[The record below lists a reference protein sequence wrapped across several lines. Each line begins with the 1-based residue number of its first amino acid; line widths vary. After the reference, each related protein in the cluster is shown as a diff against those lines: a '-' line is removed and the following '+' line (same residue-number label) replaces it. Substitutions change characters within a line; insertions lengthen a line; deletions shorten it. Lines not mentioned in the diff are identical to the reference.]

1 MNDYKIYR
9 MQKFLRNILLLL
21 LILSFRIS
29 PVHHDIT
36 IKLTVHGTD
45 EKLTNK
51 ILSDLRIDL
60 GNKSNIV
67 IVSDT
72 TDSST
77 FNITVQYAT
86 LKSGDKLVGFFMN
99 SLLTRRIRTSKNETA
114 YILLKSSVSSTSN
127 SSDIDKICANF
138 IDQYDTQYFE
148 AERRKQDL

>member
-1 MNDYKIYR
+1 
-9 MQKFLRNILLLL
+9 MQKIFRNTLMLMLVLGFRNPPLR
-21 LILSFRIS
+21 
-29 PVHHDIT
+29 HDIT
-36 IKLTVHGTD
+36 VKLTVHGTD
-45 EKLTNK
+45 DKLTGK

-60 GNKSNIV
+60 GNKPNIV

-77 FNITVQYAT
+77 FSITVQYAT

-138 IDQYDTQYFE
+138 IDQFDAQYFE
-148 AERRKQDL
+148 AERRKPD

>member
-1 MNDYKIYR
+1 
-9 MQKFLRNILLLL
+9 MQKLLRNILVLT
-21 LILSFRIS
+21 LILGFSNP
-29 PVHHDIT
+29 PVRHDIT

-45 EKLTNK
+45 DKLTSK
-51 ILSDLRIDL
+51 ILNDLRIDL

-67 IVSDT
+67 VVSDT

-77 FNITVQYAT
+77 FSITVQYAT

-127 SSDIDKICANF
+127 SSDIDKICSNF
-138 IDQYDTQYFE
+138 IDQFDVQYFE
-148 AERRKQDL
+148 KERRKPDL

>member
-1 MNDYKIYR
+1 MH
-9 MQKFLRNILLLL
+9 KFFRNTL
-21 LILSFRIS
+21 LIFFALSFCKPSFR
-29 PVHHDIT
+29 HDIT

-45 EKLTNK
+45 DKLTNK

-77 FNITVQYAT
+77 FSITVQYAT

-127 SSDIDKICANF
+127 SSDIDKICANS
-138 IDQYDTQYFE
+138 IDQFDAQYFE
-148 AERRKQDL
+148 KERVKPD

>member
-1 MNDYKIYR
+1 
-9 MQKFLRNILLLL
+9 MQKVFRNILLIL
-21 LILSFRIS
+21 LISSFHS
-29 PVHHDIT
+29 LPVRHDIT
-36 IKLTVHGTD
+36 VKLTVHGTD
-45 EKLTNK
+45 DKLTGK
-51 ILSDLRIDL
+51 ILHDLRIDL

-77 FNITVQYAT
+77 FNITIQYAT

-127 SSDIDKICANF
+127 SSDIDKICANS
-138 IDQYDTQYFE
+138 IDQFDTQYFE
-148 AERRKQDL
+148 AERRKPD

>member
-1 MNDYKIYR
+1 
-9 MQKFLRNILLLL
+9 MQKTFRNFLLLFF
-21 LILSFRIS
+21 IFSFRDL
-29 PVHHDIT
+29 PVRHDIT

-45 EKLTNK
+45 EKLTGK
-51 ILSDLRIDL
+51 ILSDVKIDL

-86 LKSGDKLVGFFMN
+86 LKSADKLVGFFMN

-127 SSDIDKICANF
+127 ASDIDKICANF
-138 IDQYDTQYFE
+138 IDQYDAQYFE
-148 AERRKQDL
+148 AERRKADQ

>member
-1 MNDYKIYR
+1 MR
-9 MQKFLRNILLLL
+9 TLTRNTLILLL
-21 LILSFRIS
+21 IMSFS
-29 PVHHDIT
+29 HPPVRHDIT
-36 IKLTVHGTD
+36 VKLTVHGTD

-51 ILSDLRIDL
+51 IQNDIRIDL

-77 FNITVQYAT
+77 FSITVQYAT

-114 YILLKSSVSSTSN
+114 YILLKSSVSSTS
-127 SSDIDKICANF
+127 SASDIDKICANF
-138 IDQYDTQYFE
+138 VDQFDVQYFE
-148 AERRKQDL
+148 KERNKQD

>member
-1 MNDYKIYR
+1 
-9 MQKFLRNILLLL
+9 MQKFFRNTL
-21 LILSFRIS
+21 LIFFALSFRN
-29 PVHHDIT
+29 PPFRHDIT
-36 IKLTVHGTD
+36 IKLTVHGTYD
-45 EKLTNK
+45 KLTNK
-51 ILSDLRIDL
+51 ILGDLRNDL

-77 FNITVQYAT
+77 FSITVQYAT

-127 SSDIDKICANF
+127 SSDIDKICANS
-138 IDQYDTQYFE
+138 IDQFDAQYFE
-148 AERRKQDL
+148 KERQKPD